1 MKHPLNLQHI
11 SSPSESTSLDNNL
24 RGFGQWVVNGFKRFY
39 CRIGLILQA
48 YKSVRWD
55 IDR

>member
-39 CRIGLILQA
+39 CRIGFDLASLQ
-48 YKSVRWD
+48 KC
-55 IDR
+55 